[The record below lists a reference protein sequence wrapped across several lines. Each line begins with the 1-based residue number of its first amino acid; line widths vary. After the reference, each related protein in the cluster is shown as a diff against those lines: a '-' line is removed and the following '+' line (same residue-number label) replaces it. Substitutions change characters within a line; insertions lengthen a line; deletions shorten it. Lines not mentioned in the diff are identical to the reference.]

1 MKSTNGRSASTN
13 CSRGGEGGS
22 TVTFGRQMS
31 LTWTRAHTAPSPQR
45 GEGGG
50 EGVPTS
56 RPEPPHPSPSPL
68 WGEGAASG
76 EAASCDRGR
85 RIGRLVIRFRGGIA
99 RKPTEHPADHLRR
112 HRRVAGAGAGRGV
125 ARHRVHGRY
134 RVWLRRFHAR

>member
-56 RPEPPHPSPSPL
+56 RPEPPHPSLSPL
-68 WGEGAASG
+68 GRGSSERRGGGLGLWPTVPSTFYREP
-76 EAASCDRGR
+76 RGR
-85 RIGRLVIRFRGGIA
+85 ASR
-99 RKPTEHPADHLRR
+99 TSC
-112 HRRVAGAGAGRGV
+112 
-125 ARHRVHGRY
+125 
-134 RVWLRRFHAR
+134 